1 MKRISRRLALLLL
14 LGALFLRGAAGEA
27 APVESLTA
35 EDLSAT
41 PVGQAALRT
50 EQALSLHIQ
59 DLYDDY
65 AYYYTTEEFT
75 TILEDYEG
83 TFGGVGI
90 SMINNADG
98 NIEVYAVLDDGPA
111 HDTEIQPGDIIL
123 SADGENLLGCD
134 SALAVT
140 KIRGEI
146 GQSVTLGLRRPDGTE
161 YQVTL
166 VRQEI
171 TSESVEGELFEEV
184 PGTAYIYV
192 YDFTEQTTGEFIQT
206 YNELQQ
212 EETLDTIILD
222 LRSNGGGSLNAAIG
236 IANLFVPAGECILQ
250 EKTEA
255 GMIEYTANDGQLHG
269 TELVIL
275 MNEYSASA
283 SEVLAGALR
292 DQAGAVLIGATSY
305 GKGVTQTIASLRS
318 GGGIRYTRSHYY
330 LPSGYD
336 LHKVG
341 LVPDVTVELPEDI
354 QREEYW
360 STDPALNPDLAAA
373 RDYLLQ

>member
-1 MKRISRRLALLLL
+1 
-14 LGALFLRGAAGEA
+14 
-27 APVESLTA
+27 
-35 EDLSAT
+35 
-41 PVGQAALRT
+41 
-50 EQALSLHIQ
+50 
-59 DLYDDY
+59 
-65 AYYYTTEEFT
+65 
-75 TILEDYEG
+75 
-83 TFGGVGI
+83 
-90 SMINNADG
+90 MINNADG
-98 NIEVYAVLDDGPA
+98 NIEVYAVLDNGPA
-111 HDTEIQPGDIIL
+111 HDTEIEPGDIIL

-146 GQSVTLGLRRPDGTE
+146 GQPVTLDLRHGDGTE
-161 YQVTL
+161 YRVTL

-171 TSESVEGELFEEV
+171 TSESVEGEIFEEV

-192 YDFTEQTTGEFIQT
+192 YDFTEQTTGEFIQI

-212 EETLDTIILD
+212 EEPFDTIILD

-250 EKTEA
+250 EKTET

-283 SEVLAGALR
+283 SEVLAGSLR
-292 DQAGAVLIGATSY
+292 DQADAVLIGTTSY
-305 GKGVTQTIASLRS
+305 GKGVTQTITSLRS

-341 LVPDVTVELPEDI
+341 LIPDVTVELPEDI
-354 QREEYW
+354 QREDYW
-360 STDPALNPDLAAA
+360 STDPTYNPDLAAA